1 MTAEVATIPQRQ
13 PTAGESAFALAVRQA
28 RSVAAS
34 SVVPANYRGE
44 ENLANVMVAMEV
56 AQRIGASPLAVMQ
69 NLHVI
74 QGKPSFSA
82 SFLIATVNAC
92 GRFTPMRFET
102 VGDDPAKDDYKVRA
116 RAKDKESGEDLLG
129 PWITWKMVKDEKW
142 HSKTGSKWMTMP
154 ALMFM
159 YRAAAFWT
167 RVYSPELSLGL
178 HTTDEMQDIG
188 PAREQQSGNADV
200 AAFTQRIEA
209 RAIEHG
215 SAPAGMDPATGE
227 VQTAAEPPMTTK
239 EIKAAIFQADSLEDM
254 EGLQEAID
262 AIPDDAER
270 TDLQDDYDNRV
281 VALS

>member
-1 MTAEVATIPQRQ
+1 MNAEVATIPQRQ
-13 PTAGESAFALAVRQA
+13 PTAGETAFALAVRQA

-34 SVVPANYRGE
+34 SVVPVAYRGE
-44 ENLANVMVAMEV
+44 DNLANVMVAMEV

-102 VGDDPAKDDYKVRA
+102 VGDDPTKDDYKVRA
-116 RAKDKESGEDLLG
+116 RARDKDTDEELLG
-129 PWITWKMVKDEKW
+129 PWISWKMVKDEGW
-142 HSKTGSKWMTMP
+142 HSKSGSKWKTMP

-178 HTTDEMQDIG
+178 HTTDEAQDIAAAHAP
-188 PAREQQSGNADV
+188 PAKTSDV
-200 AAFTQRIEA
+200 SAFTERLQA
-209 RAIEHG
+209 RAIEHE
-215 SAPAGMDPATGE
+215 APTNVDTATGE
-227 VQTAAEPPMTTK
+227 ILPEPPTERTPT
-239 EIKAAIFQADSLEDM
+239 ELKAAIFQADTLADLESLREQVQKIED
-254 EGLQEAID
+254 EAVQADVQD
-262 AIPDDAER
+262 AYDAAVER
-270 TDLQDDYDNRV
+270 M
-281 VALS
+281 S